1 MWRAAYLSSKR
12 DTCVGYNINI
22 LLNVSSLRSTV
33 VGELKRPI
41 CIVMLHYKLGK
52 PHPATHSSLCSSF
65 RVAGLLLAR
74 IYTRSTRIT
83 IPFTTSAWLIT
94 PSREVISKFNCST
107 HPATVMM
114 AALSTRLGLL
124 CIETISASTISVQN
138 LRYFIR
144 VKHSYKV
151 VSKSSISFE
160 L

>member
-74 IYTRSTRIT
+74 IYTWSTRIT

-107 HPATVMM
+107 YPATVMM
-114 AALSTRLGLL
+114 AASSTRLGLL
-124 CIETISASTISVQN
+124 CIETISASTISVQS

-144 VKHSYKV
+144 VET
-151 VSKSSISFE
+151 F